1 MLGLIFKSAIRLKIE
16 EAYLVGFRVGV
27 KLGIQIGR
35 YRAGDKGIIISARV
49 EQQVEK
55 IIKDSK
61 F

>member
-1 MLGLIFKSAIRLKIE
+1 MFGLIRKSKIKEQIELGVLLGLKQGLE
-16 EAYLVGFRVGV
+16 
-27 KLGIQIGR
+27 LGIQIGR

-49 EQQVEK
+49 QQQVEK